1 MDFLLPLVCYETNYR
16 NSQVSGLNYNNYNV
30 LPLGF
35 DGQRII
41 IFGGT
46 ADVNLKPLDI
56 GDSLYVLN
64 LNNFEWSIPKTS
76 GQAPTSRMFHQSNV
90 IGKFMVI
97 TFGKY
102 QI

>member
-1 MDFLLPLVCYETNYR
+1 MI
-16 NSQVSGLNYNNYNV
+16 GL
-30 LPLGF
+30 

-41 IFGGT
+41 IYGGT
-46 ADVNLKPLDI
+46 ATSNSDPLLP
-56 GDSLYVLN
+56 GDSLYVLK